1 MADEA
6 ARGVITRLL
15 HAHRAGDRGAF
26 DELVPLV
33 HDELKRMA
41 RQQLRRVPPGATLD
55 TVGLINEAYLELV
68 GDVRVDW
75 QDRAHFFG
83 VVAQAMRWIVVDHAR
98 RAGAEKRGGGAI
110 VVDLDSAIVGFA
122 EPAATVLAVDRAL
135 EQLESFNPRLA
146 RLVECRFFAGMS
158 EEEIA
163 EALGTSLRTVQRDW
177 TRARAWLQR
186 ALDGEQ
192 PGG

>member
-33 HDELKRMA
+33 HHELQVMA
-41 RQQLRRVPPGATLD
+41 RRQLRRVPPGATLD
-55 TVGLINEAYLELV
+55 TVGLVNEAYLGLV
-68 GDVRVDW
+68 GDARVDW

-98 RAGAEKRGGGAI
+98 RAAA
-110 VVDLDSAIVGFA
+110 VDLDSAIVGFA
-122 EPAATVLAVDRAL
+122 EPAETVLAVDRAL
-135 EQLESFNPRLA
+135 EQLASFNPRLA

-163 EALGTSLRTVQRDW
+163 AALGTSLRTVQRDW
-177 TRARAWLQR
+177 MRARAWLQR
-186 ALDGEQ
+186 ALDGER
-192 PGG
+192 P